1 MNLSEKKIVFNT
13 VFEKLSLTI
22 IDGKKLEYHSEYYE
36 KKRNAFNID
45 KMIEGALSACGI
57 EFSGISKIF
66 VFCGPGSFTGIKLGL
81 SMIYGLM
88 CGAGDRCEPKGLSLL
103 DYILFQGLQKKPG
116 KKRLTAVI
124 PGVRGEYFART
135 VTPVKDD
142 IAASFKSAGDEFVVL
157 SEKIAADMADD
168 SYAADPLAKAFF
180 ADEKLPA
187 VIRENA
193 MAVKF
198 EAEGVL
204 NFINFCEETDNSR
217 FVPLSPIYLKETYA
231 IKPKTEIC

>member
-1 MNLSEKKIVFNT
+1 MQASNKKIVFNT
-13 VFEKLSLTI
+13 VFEKLSITI

-57 EFSGISKIF
+57 EFSDISGIF

-88 CGAGDRCEPKGLSLL
+88 CGSGEKCEPKGLSLL
-103 DYILFQGLQKKPG
+103 DYILFQGLAKNIVSG
-116 KKRLTAVI
+116 RLTAVI
-124 PGVRGEYFART
+124 PGVRGEYFAKT
-135 VTPVKDD
+135 ITPVRGDME
-142 IAASFKSAGDEFVVL
+142 ASFKSVSGEFVVL

-168 SYAADPLAKAFF
+168 RYAADPIAKAFF
-180 ADEKLPA
+180 NDEKLPPA
-187 VIRENA
+187 LREDA
-193 MAVKF
+193 LQIKF

-204 NFINFCEETDNSR
+204 NFINFCEETANSR